1 MSNNASLLIT
11 RLKNGAWDKK
21 WPKRLLQDAA
31 RMIEDLV
38 VENSTLRDTVIQL
51 RHEALQQGED
61 DE

>member
-1 MSNNASLLIT
+1 MSNNTSLLIT
-11 RLKNGAWDKK
+11 RLKNGAWDKR